1 MRGHAHLSGCA
12 PQAGAKLKWCGGA
25 RGRHGACRS
34 GDPRVSVHA
43 SAVIAPGAQ
52 VPESC
57 TVGPFCTIGPEVVLG
72 ENCTLV
78 SHVVL
83 DGRTRIGARN
93 RFYPFCSVG
102 VAPQDLKYRGEPT
115 ETILGDDNTIRE
127 SVTISRGTAG
137 GGGVTRIGSNC
148 LIMTCAHVGH
158 DSQIGSHCILAN
170 AVTLAGHVI
179 IEDYVT
185 LSAFCPVHQH
195 CTIGRYAF
203 IGGGTIVTQDV
214 LPFSL
219 TSARRENKAF
229 GINKIGLER
238 RGFAPE
244 RLKTLQKAFR
254 LLLSAKLNTA
264 QALEK
269 LRELD
274 GEDVTELAAFVERSQ
289 RGVIK

>member
-1 MRGHAHLSGCA
+1 M
-12 PQAGAKLKWCGGA
+12 
-25 RGRHGACRS
+25 
-34 GDPRVSVHA
+34 SVHA

-57 TVGPFCTIGPEVVLG
+57 TIGPFCTIGPEVVLG
-72 ENCTLV
+72 ESCTLV

-93 RFYPFCSVG
+93 IFYPFSSVG

-137 GGGVTRIGSNC
+137 GGGVTRIGSHC

-158 DSQIGSHCILAN
+158 DSQIGNHCILAN
-170 AVTLAGHVI
+170 AATLAGHVV

-185 LSAFCPVHQH
+185 LGAFCPVHQH
-195 CTIGRYAF
+195 CTVGRYAF

-274 GEDVTELAAFVERSQ
+274 GEDVAELATFVERSQ